1 MIMLHTGW
9 INFRMRAMLASFAA
23 YNLWLD
29 WRLYAPH
36 LGRCFLDYEPGIH
49 YPQLQMQA
57 GVTGINALRVY
68 SVTKQAKDHDPTGE
82 FIKAWVPEL
91 RNVPVKYIHEPW
103 MMPQHVQST
112 VGVLVV
118 PYPALP
124 GTSHG
129 SLSTTG
135 SSPNPS
141 SSSPTNLYYPQPI
154 VDEVQTARMAKERMG
169 AVIRTIEAESQ
180 AVFKKH
186 GSRMGPRKSGNRSKG
201 DANKESTSQ
210 PASGASKVRRI
221 DDAFKAASSS
231 SGFLSSPP
239 TTGSSSIFSQG
250 HMITTPS
257 TSSSSSRLTG
267 DRESRSKPSKSDLH
281 RFFLSSPKP
290 PQINTSKEVIILTSD
305 DDEDEDDINF
315 EPYTHSSSSSQQ
327 AYTNNNDVISLSDAD
342 SVNDDAVDLPHRT
355 GPYSVPA
362 ESTVTWTCNI
372 CTYINRYIMTN
383 GLCEI
388 CGSCYGM
395 T

>member
-1 MIMLHTGW
+1 
-9 INFRMRAMLASFAA
+9 MRAMLASFAA

-68 SVTKQAKDHDPTGE
+68 SVTKQAKDHDPMGE
-82 FIKAWVPEL
+82 FIKAWLPEL
-91 RNVPVKYIHEPW
+91 RNVPMKYIHEPW
-103 MMPQHVQST
+103 LMPQHVQST
-112 VGVLVV
+112 VGVLIVS
-118 PYPALP
+118 YPTLP
-124 GTSHG
+124 STSR
-129 SLSTTG
+129 G
-135 SSPNPS
+135 SSSAASSTLS
-141 SSSPTNLYYPQPI
+141 SSPSPTNLYYPQPI

-169 AVIRTIEAESQ
+169 AVIRTIKAESQ

-186 GSRMGPRKSGNRSKG
+186 GSRMGPRKSGNRPRS
-201 DANKESTSQ
+201 DTNKVSPSQ
-210 PASGASKVRRI
+210 SALDVSKVRRI
-221 DDAFKAASSS
+221 DDAFKAVSSS
-231 SGFLSSPP
+231 SSCSLSSPL
-239 TTGSSSIFSQG
+239 TSSSIFSQG

-257 TSSSSSRLTG
+257 SSSSSSRPTG
-267 DRESRSKPSKSDLH
+267 DRESKSKPLKSGLY
-281 RFFLSSPKP
+281 RFFSSPEP
-290 PQINTSKEVIILTSD
+290 PQINTSQEVIILTSD

-327 AYTNNNDVISLSDAD
+327 AYTTHNDVISLTDTA
-342 SVNDDAVDLPHRT
+342 SVVDDAVDLST
-355 GPYSVPA
+355 DPYPVPA

-372 CTYINRYIMTN
+372 CTYINRYILTN
-383 GLCEI
+383 KACEM